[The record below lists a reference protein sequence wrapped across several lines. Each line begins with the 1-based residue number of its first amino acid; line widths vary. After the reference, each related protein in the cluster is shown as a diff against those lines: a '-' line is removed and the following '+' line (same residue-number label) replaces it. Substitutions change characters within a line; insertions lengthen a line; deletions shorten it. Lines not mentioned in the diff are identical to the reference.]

1 MSENQLDFITE
12 FKRQAMIAIVGL
24 FFAGLIVAVGFYYT
38 TASNMEKIVIE
49 QTALK
54 IKQDRA
60 DTFMFELN
68 EKKINKD
75 DYNRDVDKLN
85 QILIRMESKIDLL
98 E

>member
-12 FKRQAMIAIVGL
+12 FKRQAMIAIIGL

-49 QTALK
+49 QVALK
-54 IKQDRA
+54 LKQDKA
-60 DTFMFELN
+60 DAFMYELN
-68 EKKINKD
+68 EKKINKY
-75 DYNRDVDKLN
+75 DYERDVDKLN
-85 QILIRMESKIDLL
+85 VILMRMEQKIDLL